1 MGSRVDAAR
10 ETRHHAE
17 AGGADVAGEAFG
29 HFHPRGGGVARTD
42 HGDQGTAQHGG
53 ITADREERRRVVD
66 DLEVGRIVGLAERD
80 EAGANARG
88 GRNFLLGL
96 FAAADTQL
104 ARRTAAA
111 RQLRQRRKRSTGT
124 AAMIDEGAECRFG
137 AGAATGS
144 TCGRGSAA

>member
-66 DLEVGRIVGLAERD
+66 DLEVGRIVGH
-80 EAGANARG
+80 
-88 GRNFLLGL
+88 
-96 FAAADTQL
+96 
-104 ARRTAAA
+104 
-111 RQLRQRRKRSTGT
+111 
-124 AAMIDEGAECRFG
+124 